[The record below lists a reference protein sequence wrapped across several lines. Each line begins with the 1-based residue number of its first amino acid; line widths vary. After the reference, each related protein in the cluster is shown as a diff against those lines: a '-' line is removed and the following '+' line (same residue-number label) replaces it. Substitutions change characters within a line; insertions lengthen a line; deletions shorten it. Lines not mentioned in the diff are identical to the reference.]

1 MSDEELVKK
10 LREEYAK
17 AISVKSYQV
26 GDSEVTK
33 QNIEALSREIDKLE
47 ERINRKRE
55 GVRSFYV

>member
-33 QNIEALSREIDKLE
+33 QSIEALSREIDKLE